1 MMDSL
6 ELSGISQDEEQS
18 RLRDL
23 YDLKILDT
31 ESEDRFDRYTRLVA
45 DVFDVNYCFVT
56 FLDGHRQWMKSAHG
70 WERTELARNES
81 FCAHAMHSDLLEVP
95 DALADPDFQGKAI
108 VQGDMHVRFYAGAA
122 LYSSSGKVLGRLCIL
137 DRQPRRLGDTDK
149 QRLQAFARLVEQ
161 EIHFDERLSE
171 AKRELADAALND
183 PVTGLPG
190 ALVAEEHLAELLEKA
205 SVDGRPL
212 VVLTLDLIRFG
223 EVLSSYGPEAFD
235 ETARLFVAR
244 IQEQLPHRGFVA
256 RPALDRLLVVA
267 DGFSVVEEARDWC
280 RGFHEALGRPFQIG
294 EGLRTPSIAAGIS
307 LMPEDARSA
316 GELIK
321 HATVAAFSLGQHG
334 LCFFSGE
341 EDSYVQQHDYLKA
354 RLTEALENE
363 VIELAFQPIFH
374 INGGRPASCE
384 ALARWEDPEMGFVS
398 PGQFIPMAE
407 AEPQLSRKLTR
418 QVLGKACR
426 AARTWNEGRDRP
438 VPVNVNISGP
448 EFHQADFIGLVES
461 ILADTGLPPEQ
472 LVLELTE
479 ETVVGDVQAVAET
492 VQRLAELG
500 IQCALDD
507 FGTGYSSLSYL
518 RNIPFQTLK
527 IDRSFVNDIA
537 DDPTSLE
544 LGRGIVN
551 IGTALGMNVVAEG
564 VETGAQRDQL
574 RSIGCGCLQGFLL
587 ARPLPFNAV
596 LEALNVD

>member
-6 ELSGISQDEEQS
+6 ELSGITQEEEQA

-23 YDLKILDT
+23 YALKILDT
-31 ESEDRFDRYTRLVA
+31 EPEDRFDRYTRLVA
-45 DVFDVNYCFVT
+45 DVFDANYCFVT
-56 FLDGHRQWMKSAHG
+56 FLDGHRQWMKSAQG
-70 WERTELARNES
+70 WERTELERNES
-81 FCAHAMHSDLLEVP
+81 FCTHAMHSEVLEVP
-95 DALADPDFQGKAI
+95 DALADPAFKDKAI

-122 LYSSSGKVLGRLCIL
+122 LYSSSGEVLGRLCIL
-137 DRQPRRLGDTDK
+137 DRQPRHLSDAERERLKG
-149 QRLQAFARLVEQ
+149 FARLVEQ

-171 AKRELADAALND
+171 AKRELADAALHD

-190 ALVAEEHLAELLEKA
+190 ALVAEEHLAELVEK
-205 SVDGRPL
+205 SSREDRPL
-212 VVLTLDLIRFG
+212 VVIALDLIRFG

-267 DGFSVVEEARDWC
+267 DGFPLKEEAREWC
-280 RGFHEALGRPFQIG
+280 RHFHEALGRSFQIG
-294 EGLRTPSIAAGIS
+294 EGLRTPSIAAGVS
-307 LMPEDARSA
+307 LMPEDAHSA
-316 GELIK
+316 GELIN

-341 EDSYVQQHDYLKA
+341 ENSYVQQHDYLKA
-354 RLTEALENE
+354 RLTEALEE
-363 VIELAFQPIFH
+363 GVIELAFQPIYH
-374 INGGRPASCE
+374 IDSGRPASCE
-384 ALARWEDPEMGFVS
+384 ALARWEDAQMGPIS

-426 AARTWNEGRDRP
+426 AARIWNEGRDQP
-438 VPVNVNISGP
+438 IPVNVNISGP
-448 EFHQADFIGLVES
+448 EFHQADFIDLVES
-461 ILADTGLPPEQ
+461 VLADAGLPPEQ

-492 VQRLAELG
+492 VQRLAALG
-500 IQCALDD
+500 IHCALDD
-507 FGTGYSSLSYL
+507 FGTGYASLSYL
-518 RNIPFQTLK
+518 RSIPFQTLK

-537 DDPTSLE
+537 DDATSLE

-551 IGTALGMNVVAEG
+551 IGRALGMKVVAEG
-564 VETGAQRDQL
+564 VETEAQREQL
-574 RSIGCGCLQGFLL
+574 RRIGCDRLQGFLL
-587 ARPLPFNAV
+587 ARPLPFESVQASLGV
-596 LEALNVD
+596 G